1 MYNLVCAMAGLGS
14 RITQKYGVIKPLL
27 PVLGKPMFEW
37 VIDNIKCQD
46 ARFIF
51 ITQREHCQ
59 KYGLDE
65 ALEKK
70 CKSINCECQVVQIDG
85 LTDGCVRT
93 ILKAEHLIDNNDVL
107 IQADVDQLIQ
117 NLDTKSLIEQMKL
130 DNADGAIAV
139 FHADNPKWSY
149 VNIDK
154 FGNICHV
161 VEKQPISNIANAG
174 VYAWM
179 RGSDF
184 VKAANDMIK
193 ADFRVNGELYLAPTF
208 SFALKRGLI
217 IKAYYYDKRAGL
229 GSVDDVE
236 AFPEIYKSWQ

>member
-1 MYNLVCAMAGLGS
+1 MAGLGS
-14 RITQKYGVIKPLL
+14 RITQKYGIIKPLL

-37 VIDNIKCQD
+37 VIDNIKCEG
-46 ARFIF
+46 AKFIF

-65 ALEKK
+65 FLEKK
-70 CKSINCECQVVQIDG
+70 CKSIGNPCQVVQLDG
-85 LTDGCVRT
+85 VTDGCVRT
-93 ILKAEHLIDNNDVL
+93 LLTAENLINNDEPL
-107 IQADVDQLIQ
+107 IQADVDQVIK

-130 DNADGAIAV
+130 DNVDGGITV
-139 FHADNPKWSY
+139 FHNDNPKWSY
-149 VNIDK
+149 VNVNK
-154 FGNICHV
+154 FGNICNV
-161 VEKQPISNIANAG
+161 VEKQPITNIANAG

-184 VKAANDMIK
+184 VKAANDMIQ

-217 IKAYYYDKRAGL
+217 IKAYYYEKRAGL

-236 AFPEIYKSWQ
+236 LFPEIYKNW